1 VVEAIDDESADVDE
15 VVSEILDVE
24 LELERIV

>member
-1 VVEAIDDESADVDE
+1 MVEAIDDESADVDE